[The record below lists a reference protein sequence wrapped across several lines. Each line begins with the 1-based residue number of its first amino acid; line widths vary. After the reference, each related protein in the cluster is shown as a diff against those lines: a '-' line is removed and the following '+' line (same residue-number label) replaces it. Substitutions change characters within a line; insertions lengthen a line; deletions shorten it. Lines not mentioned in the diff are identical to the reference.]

1 MSQDFDEWWRGSGA
15 FPWAKPRDGPRFASV
30 RRSRGLKP
38 RLGSTR
44 VLKNGTRV
52 SRHVLQD
59 ARSRRAGPSGHGTG
73 PSLRFR
79 ASFPWAEAPA
89 RQYARSKE
97 RHSCEP
103 VASFRTLARA
113 EPALQGTGRG
123 PRFASVRRSRGL
135 KPRLGSTRVLKNGTR
150 VSPSRPSG
158 PFLAP
163 SRPFQ
168 GTDMQNAGADANAIA
183 L

>member
-1 MSQDFDEWWRGSGA
+1 
-15 FPWAKPRDGPRFASV
+15 
-30 RRSRGLKP
+30 
-38 RLGSTR
+38 
-44 VLKNGTRV
+44 
-52 SRHVLQD
+52 
-59 ARSRRAGPSGHGTG
+59 
-73 PSLRFR
+73 
-79 ASFPWAEAPA
+79 
-89 RQYARSKE
+89 
-97 RHSCEP
+97 
-103 VASFRTLARA
+103 LARA

-158 PFLAP
+158 RFLAP

-183 L
+183 LRRRNSGTTSWRVVWTRRPLIRYASQLVLSM